1 MKTLHEL
8 KETLEYLECM
18 QLKRCNPNTQEKIS
32 KEIFYVT
39 FQIDE
44 IEQLGYEL
52 GLKIDEIEQ
61 LSYEQAKI
69 EMEIN
74 ADENRFNRIKPLTPY
89 QLFDFNQIGF

>member
-1 MKTLHEL
+1 MLKSIDIVEKVFTFTPLNQLELKTVKTLNEL

-32 KEIFYVT
+32 TAMREVT

-44 IEQLGYEL
+44 IEQ
-52 GLKIDEIEQ
+52 
-61 LSYEQAKI
+61 
-69 EMEIN
+69 IN
-74 ADENRFNRIKPLTPY
+74 ADANRFNRIKPLTPY